1 MSKVTQQNWDWNGGG
16 LQPLHSKPPHGTSRK
31 KAIVAFL
38 CPPLSFVLVIDKLY
52 QRKEPVVSSVHTKVK
67 GVAEVREEIV
77 ENGMKK
83 VVQTV
88 FDTADYTFPLQVTD
102 CLSAASHQGPAP
114 LPWDLE
120 PYSRKTPALF

>member
-77 ENGMKK
+77 EDGMKK

-102 CLSAASHQGPAP
+102 
-114 LPWDLE
+114 
-120 PYSRKTPALF
+120 